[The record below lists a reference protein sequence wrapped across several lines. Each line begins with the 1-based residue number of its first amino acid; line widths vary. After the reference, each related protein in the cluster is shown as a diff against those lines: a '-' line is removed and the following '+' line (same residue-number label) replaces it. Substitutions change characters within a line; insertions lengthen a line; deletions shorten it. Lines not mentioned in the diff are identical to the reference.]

1 MFLLMTGSNKENN
14 AVTEANPDNVVNKN
28 TSAEVPLIIFDK
40 DDKDAEITNACV
52 QMDTCTNY
60 YPT

>member
-28 TSAEVPLIIFDK
+28 TPAEAPLIIFDK
-40 DDKDAEITNACV
+40 DD
-52 QMDTCTNY
+52 
-60 YPT
+60 